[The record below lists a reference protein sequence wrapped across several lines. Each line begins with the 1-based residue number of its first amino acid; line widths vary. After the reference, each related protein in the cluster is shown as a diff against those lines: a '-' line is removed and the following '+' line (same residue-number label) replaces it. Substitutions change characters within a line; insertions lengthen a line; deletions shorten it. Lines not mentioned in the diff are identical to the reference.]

1 MFNRKSRR
9 MRFLWK
15 LVLSAFIFSL
25 TSCSAQ
31 WHLKRAV
38 KKDATILRD
47 TIVKLDTTIVT
58 EEKNLVDTLV
68 IQDTIVREIKS
79 EGVVV
84 RLQRI
89 HDTIKVE
96 AICES
101 DTIKI
106 VKEVEVVRYIQ
117 RKKRTIFDQ
126 TNMVIRSLIL
136 LLIIAIGFV
145 ITRKLLSK

>member
-1 MFNRKSRR
+1 

-47 TIVKLDTTIVT
+47 TIVNLDTTIVT

-117 RKKRTIFDQ
+117 RKKRSIFVQ

-136 LLIIAIGFV
+136 LLIIAIGLV
-145 ITRKLLSK
+145 IMRKLLSK

>member
-1 MFNRKSRR
+1 

-58 EEKNLVDTLV
+58 EERNLVDTLV

-117 RKKRTIFDQ
+117 RKKRTIFEQ
-126 TNMVIRSLIL
+126 TNTVIRSLIL

>member
-58 EEKNLVDTLV
+58 EERNLVDTLV

-117 RKKRTIFDQ
+117 RKKRTIFEQ
-126 TNMVIRSLIL
+126 TNTVIRSLIL

>member
-1 MFNRKSRR
+1 

-117 RKKRTIFDQ
+117 RKKRTIFEQ
-126 TNMVIRSLIL
+126 TNTVIRSLIL

>member
-117 RKKRTIFDQ
+117 RKKRTIFEQ
-126 TNMVIRSLIL
+126 TNTVIRSLIL

>member
-1 MFNRKSRR
+1 M
-9 MRFLWK
+9 
-15 LVLSAFIFSL
+15 
-25 TSCSAQ
+25 
-31 WHLKRAV
+31 
-38 KKDATILRD
+38 
-47 TIVKLDTTIVT
+47 KLDTTIVT

-117 RKKRTIFDQ
+117 RKKRTIFEQ
-126 TNMVIRSLIL
+126 TNTVIRSLIL